1 MNITYPRAIMTR
13 TELIEFGIPAI
24 IVDRAIKSE
33 FSYEFAEKSG
43 KGKTAKWLIHTRGFE
58 AWRKESNEEN

>member
-1 MNITYPRAIMTR
+1 MTINYPREIMTR

-24 IVDRAIKSE
+24 VIDRAIKSE

-43 KGKTAKWLIHTRGFE
+43 KGKTAKRLIHTRKFE